1 MITSP
6 LRYPGGKAKL
16 FPYFVELI
24 RKNRLFGA
32 EYCEPYAGGAGLA
45 IQLLIHGFVDQVSIN
60 DIDQSI
66 CAFWVSVLFDTERFC
81 RLIQKTPI
89 DIEQWH
95 RQQETWEA
103 SDFENKLK
111 LGFSAYF
118 LNRTNRSGII
128 EGAGPIGGYAQKG
141 NWKLDVRLVKEKQ
154 IENIKSLARYASQ
167 IKVTNLDALDFVRQ
181 KVGSERS
188 LVYLDPPYFV
198 KGHKLYKN
206 FYRAEDHLE
215 IAAELKIRRKS
226 NWVVSYDDVPE
237 IRAAYSSFAPITY
250 LLNYSAGEKSLGSE
264 VIFLSDTLT
273 APEVCGFSVH
283 HVRGRPPA
291 KSVKARTTASKRVK
305 TRKLNNRNGRQ
316 RA

>member
-16 FPYFVELI
+16 FPYFVDLI
-24 RKNRLFGA
+24 RENKLFGA

-45 IQLLIHGFVDQVSIN
+45 LRLLTNGFVDRVSIN

-66 CAFWVSVLFDTERFC
+66 YAFWVSALYDTDRFC
-81 RLIQKTPI
+81 RLIEKTPI
-89 DIEQWH
+89 NIEQWH
-95 RQQETWEA
+95 RQQEVWEA
-103 SDFENKLK
+103 SDFDNKLK

-141 NWKLDVRLVKEKQ
+141 NWKIDVRLVKETQ
-154 IENIKSLARYASQ
+154 IANLRALSRYANQ
-167 IKVTNLDALDFVRQ
+167 IKVTNADAFKFINE
-181 KVGSERS
+181 KVGKEQT

-206 FYRAEDHLE
+206 FYRAEDHLM
-215 IAAELKIRRKS
+215 IAAELKRRRKAS
-226 NWVVSYDDVPE
+226 WVVSYDDVPE
-237 IRAAYSSFAPITY
+237 IRQAYSSFAPITY

-264 VIFLSDTLT
+264 VIFLSDALK
-273 APEVCGFSVH
+273 APSVEGFSVH
-283 HVRGRPPA
+283 HVRKRNVRKPKLPST
-291 KSVKARTTASKRVK
+291 KRTSTVKAQRVKRASK
-305 TRKLNNRNGRQ
+305 
-316 RA
+316 

>member
-24 RKNRLFGA
+24 RENRLFGV

-45 IQLLIHGFVDQVSIN
+45 IQLLIHGFVDHVSIN

-66 CAFWVSVLFDTERFC
+66 YAFWVSAFYDTERFC
-81 RLIQKTPI
+81 RLIERTPI

-95 RQQETWEA
+95 RQQEIWEA
-103 SDFENKLK
+103 SDFDNKLK

-154 IENIKSLARYASQ
+154 IENI
-167 IKVTNLDALDFVRQ
+167 
-181 KVGSERS
+181 
-188 LVYLDPPYFV
+188 
-198 KGHKLYKN
+198 
-206 FYRAEDHLE
+206 RA
-215 IAAELKIRRKS
+215 
-226 NWVVSYDDVPE
+226 
-237 IRAAYSSFAPITY
+237 
-250 LLNYSAGEKSLGSE
+250 
-264 VIFLSDTLT
+264 
-273 APEVCGFSVH
+273 
-283 HVRGRPPA
+283 
-291 KSVKARTTASKRVK
+291 
-305 TRKLNNRNGRQ
+305 
-316 RA
+316 